1 MNVSGPIAVL
11 IAADATANGI
21 MGGRVYPNVLKQETT
36 YPAAAV
42 TLVSNSPTNTKSQ
55 ASDLDIITVQV
66 DVYGETYTS
75 AANAAA
81 AIRTALDYQSGTVNL
96 TGGGSVVVRHI
107 EYKGQQDGF
116 TDNAELHRIINT
128 YTLSIEV

>member
-11 IAADATANGI
+11 IAADATANTL

-42 TLVSNSPTNTKSQ
+42 NLISNTPTNTKGQ
-55 ASDLDIITVQV
+55 ASDLDIATVQV

-75 AANAAA
+75 TAAASA
-81 AIRTALDYQSGTVNL
+81 AIRTALDYKSGTVNL
-96 TGGGSVVVRHI
+96 TGGGTVVVRHL
-107 EYKGQQDGF
+107 EYKGQQDGY
-116 TDNAELHRIINT
+116 TENAELHRIINT
-128 YTLSIEV
+128 YTISIEV